1 MNDPS
6 DNNRMRETRATFN
19 IAGAPG
25 SREPPEPAKMKRKM
39 ADNPE
44 FMRLV
49 GSAPWLKAREKQHF
63 RTKVF
68 QSGNSLAVRIPVGT
82 KLEAG
87 MEMELTVEDGVFLSL
102 EPVEQ
107 PKRKF
112 NIAKVAGSAKGLN
125 YIDPGDRSFEPRK
138 SDSAPQTRAK

>member
-1 MNDPS
+1 MSEPI
-6 DNNRMRETRATFN
+6 DNKLQEARATFN
-19 IAGAPG
+19 HEGVPSGNDQTAAVQT
-25 SREPPEPAKMKRKM
+25 RRKM

-44 FMRLV
+44 FMRLI

-63 RTKVF
+63 KTKVF

-102 EPVEQ
+102 EPVER

-112 NIAKVAGSAKGLN
+112 NIAKVAGSATNLRL
-125 YIDPGDRSFEPRK
+125 IDDDARLFEERSLDWPDRT
-138 SDSAPQTRAK
+138 A